1 MSGRLVGTL
10 LLVIALVAP
19 AAARAAVP
27 VPAVTGPIP
36 STATSHP
43 FGGAAYQLVPENL
56 AAVGYVEEEYFVS
69 GTANVY
75 EWPAAGPAVVRTPDA
90 PYTTRML
97 VRRPINPADS
107 SGNVVVE
114 MLNPSNLFDINIGW
128 AIMRKHFVRTGD
140 TWVGITSRPN
150 NVAALRNFDP
160 QRYAALNWANPL
172 PVGHPDR
179 CTINGVEAGT
189 ERGLVWD
196 INSQVAAWLKSDAA
210 TNPLRGHID
219 KAYGFGYSQTGGF
232 LNTYVNAIHP
242 LANDANGKPIYDGY
256 FITVAGGS
264 FVGLVPI
271 NGCRQTP
278 PLNDARRVT
287 ANVGVP
293 VIRTMSQSDYISGI
307 AARRADSD
315 EPQDRYR
322 HYEMAGAA
330 HASPFELYY
339 SAQPADIVKAGQPVP
354 PFACN
359 EGVRSRFPTGVLFDA
374 MLQNLDAWVRNGTP
388 PPPGRMIELA
398 TPSTPVVDAHGNV
411 VGGVRSPYVDVPTST
426 WFGNATGASFC
437 FIAGYEVPFSAA
449 KLQQLYPTKADY
461 VAKVTASVRSLVAQ
475 RYLTEA
481 DGRDII
487 QEANFACTPGP
498 VTDPRLP
505 ICWTDA
511 DGDVSGTVPATLS
524 LTLGP
529 NVNFGAFTPGVTKEY
544 TATTTANVISTA
556 GDATLS
562 VSDPSGT
569 ATGHLVNGAYSLPE
583 PLLVAGSALPATVKT
598 YTGPISNDPVT
609 IAFSQLVKATDGL
622 RTGTYSKTL
631 TFTLSTTTP

>member
-1 MSGRLVGTL
+1 M
-10 LLVIALVAP
+10 LLVVALAAPGVAN
-19 AAARAAVP
+19 AATVP
-27 VPAVTGPIP
+27 VPDVAGPIP
-36 STATSHP
+36 STATSHA
-43 FGGAAYQLVPENL
+43 FGAAAHQLVPEDL
-56 AAVGYVEEEYFVS
+56 AADGYVEEEYFVS
-69 GTANVY
+69 GKANVY
-75 EWPAAGPAVVRTPDA
+75 EWPQAGPAVVRTPDA
-90 PYTTRML
+90 PYTTRIL

-107 SGNVVVE
+107 SGNAVVE
-114 MLNPSNLFDINIGW
+114 MLNPSNNFDINIGW
-128 AIMRKHFVRTGD
+128 AIMRKHFLRTGD
-140 TWVGITSRPN
+140 TWVGITSRPV
-150 NVAALRNFDP
+150 NVNALQTFDP
-160 QRYAALNWANPL
+160 QRYAALNWANPD
-172 PVGHPDR
+172 VQ
-179 CTINGVEAGT
+179 CTINPPETGT

-196 INSQVAAWLKSDAA
+196 INSQVAAWLKSNAA

-219 KAYGFGYSQTGGF
+219 KTYGFGYSQTGGF

-271 NGCRQTP
+271 NACRQAP
-278 PLNDARRVT
+278 PLNDPRRVT

-293 VIRTMSQSDYISGI
+293 VMRTMSQSDYISGI

-339 SAQPADIVKAGQPVP
+339 SAKPEDIVKAGRSVP

-359 EGVRSRFPTGVLFDA
+359 EGTRSRFPTGVLFDA
-374 MLQNLDAWVRNGTP
+374 MLQNLDAWVRTGTP
-388 PPPGRMIELA
+388 PPPGRMIEL
-398 TPSTPVVDAHGNV
+398 TGNNQPVLDEHGNV

-437 FIAGYEVPFSAA
+437 FIAGYERPFSAE
-449 KLQQLYPTKADY
+449 KLQLLYPSKADY

-498 VTDPRLP
+498 ATDPRLP
-505 ICWTDA
+505 SCWTDVE
-511 DGDVSGTVPATLS
+511 GDVGGTVPATLS

-529 NVNFGAFTPGVTKEY
+529 NVSFGAFTPGVTKEY

-562 VSDPSGT
+562 VSDPSAT
-569 ATGHLVNGAYSLPE
+569 ATGHLVNGAFSLAE
-583 PLLVAGSALPATVKT
+583 PLLVAGSALPSTVKT
-598 YTGPISNDPVT
+598 YTGPVSNDPVT
-609 IAFSQLVKATDGL
+609 IEFRQLIKATDPL

>member
-1 MSGRLVGTL
+1 MSGRLAGTL
-10 LLVIALVAP
+10 LMVMALCAP
-19 AAARAAVP
+19 AAASAAVP
-27 VPAVTGPIP
+27 VPEVTGPIP
-36 STATSHP
+36 TTATSHP
-43 FGGAAYQLVPENL
+43 FGAAAFQLVPENL

-69 GTANVY
+69 GKANVY
-75 EWPAAGPAVVRTPDA
+75 DWPAAGPAQVRTPDA
-90 PYTTRML
+90 PYTTRIL
-97 VRRPINPADS
+97 VRRPINPAAS
-107 SGNVVVE
+107 SGNAVVE
-114 MLNPSNLFDINIGW
+114 MLNPSNNFDLNIGW
-128 AIMRKHFVRTGD
+128 AIMRKHLVRSGD
-140 TWVGITSRPN
+140 TWVGITARPVTVN
-150 NVAALRNFDP
+150 ALQTFDA
-160 QRYAALNWANPL
+160 QRYAALNWANPD
-172 PVGHPDR
+172 PQ
-179 CTINGVEAGT
+179 CTITGVEAGT
-189 ERGLVWD
+189 ERGLIWD
-196 INSQVAAWLKSDAA
+196 INSQVGAWLKSTAA
-210 TNPLRGHID
+210 TNPLHGHID
-219 KAYGFGYSQTGGF
+219 KVYGFGYSQTGGF
-232 LNTYVNAIHP
+232 LNTYINAIHP
-242 LANDANGKPIYDGY
+242 LAPGIFDGY

-271 NGCRQTP
+271 NACASTP
-278 PLNDARRVT
+278 GINDPRRVT

-293 VIRTMSQSDYISGI
+293 VIRTMSQSDYVSGI
-307 AARRADSD
+307 AGRRPDSD

-339 SAQPADIVKAGQPVP
+339 SARSEDILQAGRPVP

-359 EGVRSRFPTGVLFDA
+359 EGTRSRFPTGVLFDA
-374 MLQNLDAWVRNGTP
+374 MLQNLDAWVRTGTP
-388 PPPGRMIELA
+388 PPPGRLIQL
-398 TPSTPVVDAHGNV
+398 TGNNQPVLDEHGNV
-411 VGGVRSPYVDVPTST
+411 MGGVRSPYVDVPTST

-449 KLQQLYPTKADY
+449 KLAQLYPTKADY

-498 VTDPRLP
+498 ATDPRLP
-505 ICWTDA
+505 ACWTDA
-511 DGDVSGTVPATLS
+511 DGGVSGTVPATLS

-529 NVNFGAFTPGVTKEY
+529 NVSFGAFTPGVTNEY
-544 TATTTANVISTA
+544 VATTTANVISTA

-562 VSDPSGT
+562 VSDPSAT

-583 PLLVAGSALPATVKT
+583 PLRVAGSALPATVKT

-609 IAFSQLVKATDGL
+609 IEFRQLVKSTDGL

-631 TFTLSTTTP
+631 TFTLSTTSP

>member
-1 MSGRLVGTL
+1 MPGRVVGTL
-10 LLVIALVAP
+10 LLVALAVP
-19 AAARAAVP
+19 GAASAAVP
-27 VPAVTGPIP
+27 VPDVTGPIP

-43 FGGAAYQLVPENL
+43 FGAAAHQLVPEDL
-56 AAVGYVEEEYFVS
+56 GAVGYVEEEYFVS

-75 EWPAAGPAVVRTPDA
+75 EWPAAGPAVVRTADA
-90 PYTTRML
+90 PYTTRIL

-107 SGNVVVE
+107 SGNAVVE
-114 MLNPSNLFDINIGW
+114 MLNPSNNFDLNIGW
-128 AIMRKHFVRTGD
+128 AIMRKHLVRSGD
-140 TWVGITSRPN
+140 TWVGITARPVTVN
-150 NVAALRNFDP
+150 ALQTFDP

-179 CTINGVEAGT
+179 CTIAGVEAGT

-196 INSQVAAWLKSDAA
+196 MNSQVAAWLKSNAA

-219 KAYGFGYSQTGGF
+219 KTYGFGYSQTGGF
-232 LNTYVNAIHP
+232 LNTYINAIHP
-242 LANDANGKPIYDGY
+242 LANDTNGKPIYDGY
-256 FITVAGGS
+256 FITVAGGG
-264 FVGLVPI
+264 FVGIVPI
-271 NGCRQTP
+271 NGCRQAP
-278 PLNDARRVT
+278 PLGDPRRIT

-293 VIRTMSQSDYISGI
+293 VIRTMSQSDYIAGI
-307 AARRADSD
+307 AARRPDSD
-315 EPQDRYR
+315 DPQDRYR

-339 SAQPADIVKAGQPVP
+339 SAKPDDIVKSGRPVP

-359 EGVRSRFPTGVLFDA
+359 EGTRSRFPTGVLFDA

-388 PPPGRMIELA
+388 PPPGRMIEL
-398 TPSTPVVDAHGNV
+398 TGSNNQPVLDEHGNV

-437 FIAGYEVPFSAA
+437 FIAGYEVPFSPA
-449 KLQQLYPTKADY
+449 KLAQLYPTKADY
-461 VAKVTASVRSLVAQ
+461 VGKVTASVRSLVAQ

-505 ICWTDA
+505 ACWTDV

-529 NVNFGAFTPGVTKEY
+529 NVSFGAFTPGVTKEY

-562 VSDPSGT
+562 VSDLSAT
-569 ATGHLVNGAYSLPE
+569 ATGHLVNGAFSLPE

-598 YTGPISNDPVT
+598 YSGPVSNDPVT
-609 IAFSQLVKATDGL
+609 IEFRQLIKATDPL

>member
-1 MSGRLVGTL
+1 MSGRLVGAL

-43 FGGAAYQLVPENL
+43 FGAAAYQLVPEDL

-90 PYTTRML
+90 PYTTRIL
-97 VRRPINPADS
+97 VRRPIDPADS
-107 SGNVVVE
+107 SGNAVVE
-114 MLNPSNLFDINIGW
+114 MLNPSNNFDLNIGW
-128 AIMRKHFVRTGD
+128 AIMRKHLVRSGD
-140 TWVGITSRPN
+140 TWVGISSRPVTVN
-150 NVAALRNFDP
+150 ALQTFDP
-160 QRYAALNWANPL
+160 QRYAALNWANPD
-172 PVGHPDR
+172 PQ
-179 CTINGVEAGT
+179 CTITGVEAGT

-196 INSQVAAWLKSDAA
+196 MNSQVAAWLKSNAA
-210 TNPLRGHID
+210 TNPLRGAIE
-219 KAYGFGYSQTGGF
+219 KTYGFGYSQTGGF

-242 LANDANGKPIYDGY
+242 LANDASGKPIYDGY
-256 FITVAGGS
+256 FITVAGGN
-264 FVGLVPI
+264 FVGMVPI
-271 NGCRQTP
+271 NACRQAP
-278 PLNDARRVT
+278 PLNDPRRIT

-339 SAQPADIVKAGQPVP
+339 SARSEDIVKAGRPVP

-359 EGVRSRFPTGVLFDA
+359 EGTRSRFPTGVLFDA
-374 MLQNLDAWVRNGTP
+374 MLQNLDNWVRNGTP

-529 NVNFGAFTPGVTKEY
+529 NVSFGAFTPGVTKEY

-562 VSDPSGT
+562 VRDPTG
-569 ATGHLVNGAYSLPE
+569 TGHLVNGAYSLPE

-598 YTGPISNDPVT
+598 YTGPVSNDPVT